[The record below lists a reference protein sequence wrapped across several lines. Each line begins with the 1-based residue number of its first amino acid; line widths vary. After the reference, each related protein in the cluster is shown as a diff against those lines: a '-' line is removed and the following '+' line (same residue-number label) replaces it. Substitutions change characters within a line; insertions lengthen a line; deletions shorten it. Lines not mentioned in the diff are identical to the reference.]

1 MMDEKT
7 EGHAQVAQKNPVV
20 LLHDRTPGL
29 GPT

>member
-7 EGHAQVAQKNPVV
+7 EGHAQVASKKIQFSSY
-20 LLHDRTPGL
+20 DRTPGP